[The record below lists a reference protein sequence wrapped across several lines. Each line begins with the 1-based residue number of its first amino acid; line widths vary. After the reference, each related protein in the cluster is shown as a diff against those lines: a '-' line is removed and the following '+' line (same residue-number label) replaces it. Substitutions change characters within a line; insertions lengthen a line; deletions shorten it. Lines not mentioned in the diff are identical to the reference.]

1 MDRIMVEIY
10 FVCVSYVHWYM
21 LYMYICVF
29 LQIYM
34 HINFSCLYLKIKHI
48 IRLYFQLKCIQLSF
62 NLISSIL
69 HLYIY
74 LSLMSKVF
82 IPIIINLISNYVNS
96 KIDIHLRI
104 QTPMLPQIH
113 VLRFFFF
120 LIITLTIFG
129 WISLEIYFA

>member
-1 MDRIMVEIY
+1 
-10 FVCVSYVHWYM
+10 
-21 LYMYICVF
+21 MYICVF

-48 IRLYFQLKCIQLSF
+48 ISLYFQLKCRQLSF

-82 IPIIINLISNYVNS
+82 IPSIINLISNYVNS
-96 KIDIHLRI
+96 KIDSHLRI
-104 QTPMLPQIH
+104 QTPMLPQSH

-120 LIITLTIFG
+120 FNYYSYSLQMNLFRDLFGIINVLN
-129 WISLEIYFA
+129 FAK

>member
-1 MDRIMVEIY
+1 
-10 FVCVSYVHWYM
+10 
-21 LYMYICVF
+21 MYICVF

-48 IRLYFQLKCIQLSF
+48 IRLYFQLKCRQLSF

-82 IPIIINLISNYVNS
+82 IPSIINLISNYVNS
-96 KIDIHLRI
+96 KIDSHLRI
-104 QTPMLPQIH
+104 QTPMLPQSH

-120 LIITLTIFG
+120 FNYYSYSLQMNLFRDLFGIINVLN
-129 WISLEIYFA
+129 FAK

>member
-1 MDRIMVEIY
+1 
-10 FVCVSYVHWYM
+10 
-21 LYMYICVF
+21 MYICVF

-48 IRLYFQLKCIQLSF
+48 ISLYFQLKCRQLSF

-82 IPIIINLISNYVNS
+82 IPSIINLISNYVNS
-96 KIDIHLRI
+96 KIDSHLRI
-104 QTPMLPQIH
+104 QTPMLPQSH

-120 LIITLTIFG
+120 FNYYSYSLRMNLFRDLFGIINVLN
-129 WISLEIYFA
+129 FAK